1 MYTNTFGK
9 VISDYALLVMEKVIK
24 LLHAVS
30 EERLTPVR
38 EDFCLIQ
45 ERHF

>member
-1 MYTNTFGK
+1 MYTNK

-30 EERLTPVR
+30 KERLAPVR

-45 ERHF
+45 KIYF